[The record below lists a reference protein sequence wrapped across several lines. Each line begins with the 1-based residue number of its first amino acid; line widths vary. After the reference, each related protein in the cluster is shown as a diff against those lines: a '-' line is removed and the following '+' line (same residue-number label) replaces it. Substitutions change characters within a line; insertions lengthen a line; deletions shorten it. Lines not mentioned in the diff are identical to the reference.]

1 MERHL
6 IDLYQLQRDM
16 DTTINGKK
24 EKRVVVIDKM
34 SSTALLTNDKRRYSL
49 TVCRG
54 IKMLKLFLEV
64 HYRLLKQKSFFIT
77 MTSRKGHRRTHNAT

>member
-49 TVCRG
+49 TVCRD
-54 IKMLKLFLEV
+54 IQMLKLFLKSNIDCLSKN
-64 HYRLLKQKSFFIT
+64 HYYYDVT
-77 MTSRKGHRRTHNAT
+77 